1 MNYKNSIYKISL
13 ILIFSVACFQ
23 HLFSQEIK
31 GKITDI
37 DENPIQSITV
47 TIKSSINDSIILE
60 YATSDEFGNYK
71 LNITSDL
78 DSFFIEF
85 RALSYLS
92 KTIEILDFTKKN
104 KPYIL
109 NVSLETNI
117 TSLKEVTVN
126 SSKNRA
132 IQVKKDTVIFDP
144 NKFKDGTERV
154 VEDLIKKLP
163 GMKVEE
169 NGRIS
174 FKGNPVENILLD
186 GDDLFD
192 KNYTI
197 GSKNIDVD
205 MIDKLAAIENY
216 IENPLLHGIEKSKAV
231 AINLI
236 LKKGKTD
243 FSNNT
248 SLGLGIEN
256 KQDIN
261 TNTIG
266 ISKTLKSFS
275 TLSYNNIGKESSPY
289 DYFSSNN
296 ISLEDIK
303 EQEFKLPKIIEDGD
317 FTTQMSDEKSRINNN
332 LFTSINA
339 IYNLTNNFG
348 VRINFNYKK
357 DKLIRNL
364 LSQTTYKSNL
374 LDIIQSEDLVKKPE
388 IINLNLK
395 LNYKISV
402 NSLLEYKIK
411 IEDGTINTNN
421 IIVLNDIAQ
430 ESKIFSNE
438 KQFKQILNYTKRLNK
453 DNAFVS
459 NLIFNTSKF
468 SQNLNISPD
477 LRLGISEPLS
487 NQSVN
492 LKKTYFSFKAIFLRN
507 RNNLNLKLG
516 AGYTFVKNEMSSLL
530 INENINSNFSI
541 SDNDLIIQNSLPWL
555 EGSLVFRKENW
566 SFNTNLRIIYLNEKI
581 ENIINNNYSKDIQR
595 LLVLPNITIYYYVN
609 KQSNINLYSGY
620 DEKNIDIEYL
630 YGNTIFTSNRSAIR
644 NNIELETLKSYIA
657 KISYNHNDFF
667 NLLQFNL
674 SVNYLRNKNNFFSK
688 VTFNNLFFESNR
700 NLSDLNFDNT
710 FLNLSF
716 DKYINYIKSNVKLVG
731 SFSINSYKNEVDNSQ
746 IRDNISYNGF
756 YGLNLKTGFL
766 KKINFEN
773 NLQIRT
779 SSFKTDNF
787 KTFNNLSIQNTFK
800 IYVKPTNRLRFV
812 TSFDYYL
819 PNNKDLKNN
828 FIFFDNSIY
837 FSSKNGSLN
846 YTLTS
851 RNFIAKQNTFSKIDF
866 SDYSRTI
873 TSYGLLDPYIM
884 LSVDFKF

>member
-13 ILIFSVACFQ
+13 TLIFSVACFQ

-47 TIKSSINDSIILE
+47 IIKSSINDSIILE
-60 YATSDEFGNYK
+60 YTTSDEFGNYK

-92 KTIEILDFTKKN
+92 KTVEILDFTKKN

-109 NVSLETNI
+109 NVSLDANI

-197 GSKNIDVD
+197 GSKNIDID

-216 IENPLLHGIEKSKAV
+216 IENPLLHGLEKSKAV

-248 SLGLGIEN
+248 SIGLGIEN
-256 KQDIN
+256 KQNIS

-266 ISKTLKSFS
+266 ISKTIKSFS
-275 TLSYNNIGKESSPY
+275 TVSYNNIGKESSPF

-303 EQEFKLPKIIEDGD
+303 EQEFKLPKIIEDGN
-317 FTTQMSDEKSRINNN
+317 FTTQISDEKSRINNN
-332 LFTSINA
+332 FFTSINA

-348 VRINFNYKK
+348 VRLNFNYKK
-357 DKLIRNL
+357 DKLIRNI
-364 LSQTTYKSNL
+364 LSQTTYTSNL
-374 LDIIQSEDLVKKPE
+374 LDIIQTEDLVKKPE
-388 IINLNLK
+388 IANLNLK
-395 LNYKISV
+395 LNYKISA

-421 IIVLNDIAQ
+421 IIVLNNIAQ
-430 ESKIFSNE
+430 ESKISSDE

-453 DNAFVS
+453 ENAFVS

-468 SQNLNISPD
+468 PQNLNISPD
-477 LRLGISEPLS
+477 LRLGISDPIS

-516 AGYTFVKNEMSSLL
+516 VGYTFVKDELSSLL
-530 INENINSNFSI
+530 INENINSNFII

-555 EGSLVFRKENW
+555 EGSFVFRKENW
-566 SFNTNLRIIYLNEKI
+566 SFNTNLRINYLNEKI
-581 ENIINNNYSKDIQR
+581 ENIINNNYSKDSQR
-595 LLVLPNITIYYYVN
+595 LLVLPNISIYYYVN

-667 NLLQFNL
+667 NLLQFNV

-716 DKYINYIKSNVKLVG
+716 DKYINYIKSNVKLIG

>member
-248 SLGLGIEN
+248 SIGLGIEN

-516 AGYTFVKNEMSSLL
+516 AGYTFVKNEMSSSL

-566 SFNTNLRIIYLNEKI
+566 SFNTNLRINYLNEKI

-667 NLLQFNL
+667 NLLQFNV

>member
-248 SLGLGIEN
+248 SIGLGIEN

-388 IINLNLK
+388 IINLYLK

-516 AGYTFVKNEMSSLL
+516 AGYTFVKNEMSSSL

-566 SFNTNLRIIYLNEKI
+566 SFNTNLRINYLNEKI

-595 LLVLPNITIYYYVN
+595 LLVLPNISIYYYVN

-667 NLLQFNL
+667 NLLQFNV

-846 YTLTS
+846 YTITS

>member
-248 SLGLGIEN
+248 SIGLGIEN

-516 AGYTFVKNEMSSLL
+516 AGYTFVKNEMSSSL

-566 SFNTNLRIIYLNEKI
+566 SFNTNLRINYLNEKI

-595 LLVLPNITIYYYVN
+595 LLVLPNISIYYYVN

-667 NLLQFNL
+667 NLLQFNV

-846 YTLTS
+846 YTITS

>member
-516 AGYTFVKNEMSSLL
+516 AGYTFVKNEMSSSL

-756 YGLNLKTGFL
+756 YGINLKTGFL

>member
-248 SLGLGIEN
+248 SIGLGIEN

-516 AGYTFVKNEMSSLL
+516 AGYTFVKNEMSSSL

-595 LLVLPNITIYYYVN
+595 LLVLPNISIYYYVN

-667 NLLQFNL
+667 NLLQFNV

-846 YTLTS
+846 YTITS

>member
-516 AGYTFVKNEMSSLL
+516 AGYTFVKNEMSSSL